1 LRSFSA
7 IGRVVRRDISRFF
20 ASNFR
25 FVLLAAYLMPA
36 LTGCSGGTHGRH
48 HSSKVPSSPD
58 KVLNMYNWGDYL
70 EPSVILAFEKE
81 YGIKVNYDVYDSNEM
96 LETKLLAG
104 HTNYDLV
111 VPSGYFLE
119 MQIRAGVYQ
128 KLDKGRL
135 PNLRNLDPEV
145 VRGMAVYDPGNQ
157 YAVDYMWLSTTGIGY
172 NVAQIRARLAD
183 APVDSW
189 RLLFDPAV
197 LAKFQDCGVSV
208 LDAPIDVVAAALIY
222 LGKDPNSE
230 SSEDLKAAEKLLVS
244 VRPYIRIFNSS
255 QYNYDLA
262 NGDICLALGWSGDIA
277 LARLRAKEA
286 AKGAEIAFS
295 IPKEGTVSNFDALAI
310 PADAPHPE
318 NAHLF
323 INYLL
328 RPDVAAKNS
337 NEVMYANSV
346 ANSIPLLNEVVRND
360 PGIYPPAQVR
370 ARLVPSRAKSPKFN
384 RLLMH
389 MWTRFKANRQ

>member
-1 LRSFSA
+1 MRQ
-7 IGRVVRRDISRFF
+7 DISRFV

-25 FVLLAAYLMPA
+25 FVLLAACLMPA
-36 LTGCSGGTHGRH
+36 LTGCSGGTQGRH
-48 HSSKVPSSPD
+48 DSSKAPSSPD

-70 EPSVILAFEKE
+70 EPSVIPAFEKE

-172 NVAQIRARLAD
+172 NVAQIRARLAN

-208 LDAPIDVVAAALIY
+208 LDAPVDVVAAALIY

-230 SSEDLKAAEKLLVS
+230 SSEDLKAAEKLLAS

-277 LARLRAKEA
+277 LARLRAREA
-286 AKGAEIAFS
+286 AKGTEIAFS
-295 IPKEGTVSNFDALAI
+295 IPKEGTVSNLDALAI
-310 PADAPHPE
+310 PADAP
-318 NAHLF
+318 
-323 INYLL
+323 
-328 RPDVAAKNS
+328 
-337 NEVMYANSV
+337 
-346 ANSIPLLNEVVRND
+346 IPRTRTSLSTICCV
-360 PGIYPPAQVR
+360 PTSPPRTLTRSCTRTV
-370 ARLVPSRAKSPKFN
+370 SR
-384 RLLMH
+384 
-389 MWTRFKANRQ
+389 TRFR